1 MHYRPGLKSISLIII
16 SLFAAGSFFTAC
28 KKDDDDFPAIDYPE
42 ETTSESTEDPSADND
57 QETDILSITVASPY
71 SSETIGYLAKLYY
84 CKENDLLGENTGDT
98 VSLSF
103 LDGIYP
109 DFIINSIVTS
119 GEGLSLDNIIDMN
132 DNQGGETIDVFL
144 TGHVDDS
151 IRRDRIIPLNE
162 YLASDDLISSGR
174 VYMSEIDK
182 DTHNGLLYGLP
193 FYSSVQLIIGNSDYI
208 PSSGKIPFR
217 YNTSGLIEYL
227 SEMKNEYNCTPLYSG
242 YDLMPYICSAFSD
255 NDRCSFMLTD
265 EYWADPEGTLDIIR
279 SEINYVNSLYGSRL
293 SGDLTVSGS
302 NPVFSRDAGMWV
314 SSSSEIS
321 SWEAYYPSGIYF
333 VGLPVRDNARMIP
346 IVNLYSLCVN
356 KASADQGFASEFAS
370 FMALD
375 PDARMLLE
383 RLEPMTGFLPSVKN
397 QDVWNHV
404 LADELFGQVA
414 NNYYQ
419 NMEDAVYCP
428 DVSDGTYA
436 SVIGYF
442 DMYEGGEFDPEACYG
457 NAR

>member
-1 MHYRPGLKSISLIII
+1 MHYRYGLKSISLI
-16 SLFAAGSFFTAC
+16 LAAMFTASMFFTAC
-28 KKDDDDFPAIDYPE
+28 KKDDDDFPDMEYPE
-42 ETTSESTEDPSADND
+42 ETTAESTDD
-57 QETDILSITVASPY
+57 QSVPQNQESDIISITVASPY
-71 SSETIGYLAKLYY
+71 SSETIEYLAKLYY
-84 CKENDLLGENTGDT
+84 CKENDLFGENTGDT

-103 LDGIYP
+103 LDGISP
-109 DFIINSIVTS
+109 DFIVNSIVTS
-119 GEGLSLDNIIDMN
+119 GEGLSLDNIIEMN
-132 DNQGGETIDVFL
+132 NNGGVIDLFL

-151 IRRDRIIPLNE
+151 IQRDKIVPLNE
-162 YLASDDLISSGR
+162 YLSSNSLIASGK
-174 VYMSEIDK
+174 VYMSEMDK
-182 DTHNGLLYGLP
+182 DTHNGLLYGIP
-193 FYSSVQLIIGNSDYI
+193 FYSSVQLMIGNSDFI
-208 PSSGKIPFR
+208 PDSGKIPFR
-217 YNTSGLIEYL
+217 YNTAKLIEYL
-227 SEMKNEYNCTPLYSG
+227 TEIKNGYNCTPLYSG
-242 YDLMPYICSAFSD
+242 YDLMPYICSSFSD
-255 NDRCSFMLTD
+255 VDRCSFMLMD
-265 EYWADPEGTLDIIR
+265 EYRVDPEGTMEVIG
-279 SEINYVNSLYGSRL
+279 SELSFVNSLYGSRL

-333 VGLPVRDNARMIP
+333 VGLPVADNARMIP

-356 KASADQGFASEFAS
+356 KASPNQKFASEFAA

-375 PDARMLLE
+375 TDARTLLE

-397 QDVWNHV
+397 QEVWNHV

-428 DVSDGTYA
+428 DVSDSTYS

-442 DMYEGGEFDPEACYG
+442 DTYEGGEFDPEACYG
-457 NAR
+457 YTR